1 MPLFLYLYVTN
12 DAMSSVLVQELDDN
26 EKQVYFVSRVFR
38 GAELRY
44 QKIERLSSSLVATTR
59 KLNAYFHGHQIM
71 FKTNYHIHQ
80 VLKKSDLER
89 SMVS

>member
-12 DAMSSVLVQELDDN
+12 DAMSFVLVRELDDN

-44 QKIERLSSSLVATTR
+44 QKNRKIVISISCDNNKIKFILSRAS
-59 KLNAYFHGHQIM
+59 
-71 FKTNYHIHQ
+71 NY
-80 VLKKSDLER
+80 V
-89 SMVS
+89 